1 MATADERRRAI
12 AEGRAAFRAAIEGA
26 ADGWDARPAGDEWTR
41 RKTAEHAIAV
51 EHVFA
56 ARAEQAAAGETPS
69 GFGGGDPAEPAL
81 AGATEAL
88 AALDAAAARADA
100 AWGAIGDAQL
110 AIELGNGATLD
121 RVMELTALHLAE
133 HAEQIA
139 AS

>member
-1 MATADERRRAI
+1 MATAEERRRAI
-12 AEGRAAFRAAIEGA
+12 AEGRAAFRAAVEGA
-26 ADGWDARPAGDEWTR
+26 ADCWDERPAGDEWTR

-56 ARAEQAAAGETPS
+56 ERAEQAAAGGTPV

-81 AGATEAL
+81 ASAAEAL
-88 AALDAAAARADA
+88 AALGAAAERADA
-100 AWGAIGDAQL
+100 AWGAIGDADL
-110 AIELGNGATLD
+110 AVELDNGATLD

-133 HAEQIA
+133 HAGQIA

>member
-12 AEGRAAFRAAIEGA
+12 AEGRAAFRAAVEGA
-26 ADGWDARPAGDEWTR
+26 ADGWDERPAGDEWTR

-56 ARAEQAAAGETPS
+56 ERAEQAAAGETPR
-69 GFGGGDPAEPAL
+69 GFGGGDPDDPSL
-81 AGATEAL
+81 ASASEAL
-88 AALDAAAARADA
+88 AALDGAAARADA
-100 AWGAIGDAQL
+100 AWGAIGDADL
-110 AIELGNGATLD
+110 AIEVDGGATLD
-121 RVMELTALHLAE
+121 RIMELTALHLVE